1 MVVRLVDTLK
11 SRGITAYFTSVTLGG
26 VALEATDMEISS
38 LMDTWLFVKQ
48 EESNGE
54 RNRLLYVLKSRGM
67 NHSNQVREFLI
78 TEEGIQLREV
88 YRGPHGVLTGTAR
101 VALENRER
109 AEAALHLEESLREK
123 SLVEVRRKM
132 IEAQIAALSAELL
145 ACEVES
151 DRRGKSIEQ
160 SRAQD
165 VEARES
171 RARSRGYVLN
181 GDQK

>member
-1 MVVRLVDTLK
+1 
-11 SRGITAYFTSVTLGG
+11 
-26 VALEATDMEISS
+26 
-38 LMDTWLFVKQ
+38 
-48 EESNGE
+48 
-54 RNRLLYVLKSRGM
+54 
-67 NHSNQVREFLI
+67 
-78 TEEGIQLREV
+78 
-88 YRGPHGVLTGTAR
+88 
-101 VALENRER
+101 
-109 AEAALHLEESLREK
+109 
-123 SLVEVRRKM
+123 M